1 MASPSRPVFIP
12 EKEKKE
18 EVAEP
23 SATAVADT
31 PTQRLGIVFNLN
43 KKTYPYFTLDVVT
56 GEPND
61 ANDAFAG
68 TVEKMDIS
76 RYVNTDQLPEADR
89 EMLGVLRKLQESE
102 INKYISRN
110 SPFSGIWEN
119 IIHHEDDDLPDETK
133 ELMAEYLLP
142 KLKKMFL
149 ESASSS
155 FVFVLPEKKAF
166 KTNNL
171 VPLQLQA
178 AEAKPH
184 FIVKKN
190 AQYSVQCRVKA
201 GGIEYDLSDNESPS
215 PLLFLYNEQAWLWS
229 GNEVIHLVE
238 KFLPSGKMSIPADE
252 WEKTLTQ
259 FILPLTREHKV
270 DFDKSLVQEVRDG
283 DPEVKLFLLEKGE
296 YLVF

>member
-1 MASPSRPVFIP
+1 MENHFRVLDHHQSSAGLSFSRYLFR
-12 EKEKKE
+12 KGKRKNCR
-18 EVAEP
+18 A
-23 SATAVADT
+23 SATAVADS

-43 KKTYPYFTLDVVT
+43 KKNYPYFTLDVVT

-142 KLKKMFL
+142 KLKKMFT
-149 ESASSS
+149 ESAGGP

-171 VPLQLQA
+171 VPLHCNQPKQTIYCQ
-178 AEAKPH
+178 EE
-184 FIVKKN
+184 
-190 AQYSVQCRVKA
+190 CT
-201 GGIEYDLSDNESPS
+201 
-215 PLLFLYNEQAWLWS
+215 
-229 GNEVIHLVE
+229 IHDSM
-238 KFLPSGKMSIPADE
+238 PGKSRRYRI
-252 WEKTLTQ
+252 
-259 FILPLTREHKV
+259 
-270 DFDKSLVQEVRDG
+270 
-283 DPEVKLFLLEKGE
+283 
-296 YLVF
+296 